1 MGSPG
6 EAARRRMNELVMLW
20 RGVTMRCPV
29 CGSGKLFQRWTHMV
43 GRCPRC
49 DWSFEHEEG
58 YWVGAMAFNIVLT
71 ELIFAVL
78 LVAIVI
84 ATWPDIPVWRLILG
98 GVILNIVL
106 PFFLYPISKTIW
118 AAVDLAFLNRLPPG
132 RLRR

>member
-1 MGSPG
+1 MD
-6 EAARRRMNELVMLW
+6 ELVMLW

-29 CGSGKLFQRWTHMV
+29 CGSRGLFRRWTQMV
-43 GRCPRC
+43 DLCPRC
-49 DWSFEHEEG
+49 GWNFEHEEG

-71 ELIFAVL
+71 ELIFVAL

-84 ATWPDIPVWRLILG
+84 ATWPDIPVWRLILA
-98 GVILNIVL
+98 GVVLNALL
-106 PFFLYPISKTIW
+106 PLFLYPISKTIW